1 MSRLALKQLI
11 ARQEDTRALIT
22 SIAAALGE
30 PVAIADRD
38 GKLLHGQAQHANG
51 ERYPVSLA
59 GKELGWVSGANSAR
73 TIATV
78 IDHLLSKEAERKAL
92 GAEVLH
98 LYREVNLIY
107 SFSEKLAALLELDRV
122 ARLTLQEARH
132 VIVATDGMIMLLDG
146 EPGVLS
152 PVAAFGDAFSS
163 LTGLKCGEGIIGS
176 TASTGT
182 AE

>member
-107 SFSEKLAALLELDRV
+107 SFSEKLAAMLDLERV
-122 ARLTLQEARH
+122 ASLTLQEARQM
-132 VIVATDGMIMLLDG
+132 IVATDGLLMLLDDATG
-146 EPGVLS
+146 ALTPIAS
-152 PVAAFGDAFSS
+152 FGDALSTLPGFYR
-163 LTGLKCGEGIIGS
+163 GHGIVGAIAASGIG
-176 TASTGT
+176 
-182 AE
+182 